1 MQECDYLREQC
12 TRSMDLSPP
21 PMYAAAAVSP
31 PSSALSAASCE
42 LIGAPESSWSPT
54 GVGMPPLETSK
65 MGGLTGG
72 PASNVATATNA
83 PIGGGNNN
91 APLSD
96 QHHHLLLSAVGGGGV
111 AKKSYTEQTDSELAE
126 LATQEISLDLQGL
139 IDDTHFADE
148 NLFGDL
154 METAKKNEAGGGTSP
169 QQSSWLAMARVAT
182 PSSSSGGSSGQNS
195 PGSEG
200 QNSPTSYGYHHR
212 SSALAYLPG
221 SVHSGASFAQLG
233 HVNQQQQQ
241 QQQQQ
246 HHHHHHQNIQVPVY
260 I

>member
-96 QHHHLLLSAVGGGGV
+96 QHHHLLLSKFFALLQYGFQLRHWLKPLSFPLKTWKLV
-111 AKKSYTEQTDSELAE
+111 KKL
-126 LATQEISLDLQGL
+126 
-139 IDDTHFADE
+139 
-148 NLFGDL
+148 
-154 METAKKNEAGGGTSP
+154 GTIVS
-169 QQSSWLAMARVAT
+169 
-182 PSSSSGGSSGQNS
+182 
-195 PGSEG
+195 
-200 QNSPTSYGYHHR
+200 
-212 SSALAYLPG
+212 
-221 SVHSGASFAQLG
+221 
-233 HVNQQQQQ
+233 
-241 QQQQQ
+241 
-246 HHHHHHQNIQVPVY
+246 
-260 I
+260 